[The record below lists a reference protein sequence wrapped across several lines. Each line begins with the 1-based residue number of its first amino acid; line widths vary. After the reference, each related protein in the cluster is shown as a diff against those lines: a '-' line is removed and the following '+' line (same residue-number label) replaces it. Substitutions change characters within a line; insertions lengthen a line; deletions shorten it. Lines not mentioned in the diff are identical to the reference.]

1 MAVPEERLHD
11 QEEEQPAERTL
22 FGDPDDPYQPGFNR
36 KTIWACLFVGF
47 IMMPG
52 SIYLSLVTGGQTGAA
67 DWVTVIL
74 FLEIAKRSLVKL
86 TRQEIIILYW
96 AAAGLAAAGNAL
108 NNGVTGGP
116 FAHLIWEQYFI
127 QAPESTGLAQFIPS
141 WVVPPPGSEA
151 LADRTFFHSDWFIPI
166 SVLTAVTV
174 LFTVN
179 SLSMGYFLFR
189 VTSDVERLPFP
200 LAAVQAGGA
209 TALAE
214 TSSKTEGWRWRAFS
228 IGTVI
233 GVSWGLIYVVI
244 PILSSTFLVTPINI
258 LPIPFIDFTV
268 SFKSVLPATMIGV
281 GTDLGLLIV
290 GFVLPFWVVVGS
302 FASSAASAIVANPI
316 LYNVGILKTWEPGMS
331 MIPTQIAN
339 NIDFWLSFTIGS
351 SLVIGIV
358 GLGGTIRALAQN
370 AREKK
375 EQGKQAQTTILEPP
389 QGRGDMSLKWV
400 LLIWFLSTT
409 GFVAMIYIL
418 IPDFPVWITAI
429 FGYLWSPVFS
439 YIGARMVAITGS
451 PYGSSFPFVKEA
463 SFYLSGYKGAA
474 VWFAPIPIFEHG
486 PIAATFKQLELTK
499 TSFGSLIKLN
509 LVTMVLMF
517 ACSFLFY
524 SLIWKLNPIPSAA
537 YPFTQKMW
545 PLNATM
551 KAIWVKTTLPG
562 ESNFLLEVI
571 NPNYILAGLG
581 VTGGIFGL
589 VTLLGASPLFFYGF
603 VGGLAAPM
611 WNTMP
616 TFIGAILG
624 RYYFTKRFGQEKW
637 RAYVPIVAAGYGAG
651 IGLIGMTAIAI
662 ALISKAISQIVY

>member
-1 MAVPEERLHD
+1 VAVPEERLHD

-233 GVSWGLIYVVI
+233 GVSWGLIYVMI
-244 PILSSTFLVTPINI
+244 PILSSTFLV
-258 LPIPFIDFTV
+258 
-268 SFKSVLPATMIGV
+268 
-281 GTDLGLLIV
+281 
-290 GFVLPFWVVVGS
+290 
-302 FASSAASAIVANPI
+302 
-316 LYNVGILKTWEPGMS
+316 
-331 MIPTQIAN
+331 
-339 NIDFWLSFTIGS
+339 
-351 SLVIGIV
+351 
-358 GLGGTIRALAQN
+358 
-370 AREKK
+370 
-375 EQGKQAQTTILEPP
+375 
-389 QGRGDMSLKWV
+389 
-400 LLIWFLSTT
+400 
-409 GFVAMIYIL
+409 
-418 IPDFPVWITAI
+418 
-429 FGYLWSPVFS
+429 
-439 YIGARMVAITGS
+439 
-451 PYGSSFPFVKEA
+451 
-463 SFYLSGYKGAA
+463 
-474 VWFAPIPIFEHG
+474 
-486 PIAATFKQLELTK
+486 
-499 TSFGSLIKLN
+499 
-509 LVTMVLMF
+509 
-517 ACSFLFY
+517 
-524 SLIWKLNPIPSAA
+524 
-537 YPFTQKMW
+537 
-545 PLNATM
+545 
-551 KAIWVKTTLPG
+551 
-562 ESNFLLEVI
+562 
-571 NPNYILAGLG
+571 
-581 VTGGIFGL
+581 
-589 VTLLGASPLFFYGF
+589 
-603 VGGLAAPM
+603 
-611 WNTMP
+611 
-616 TFIGAILG
+616 
-624 RYYFTKRFGQEKW
+624 
-637 RAYVPIVAAGYGAG
+637 
-651 IGLIGMTAIAI
+651 
-662 ALISKAISQIVY
+662 